1 MEQAAKV
8 AAAIKR
14 VANFIQGLLRCKTKQ
29 PQRNRNKHQKSSGFA
44 PKPYRARDSTAA

>member
-14 VANFIQGLLRCKTKQ
+14 VANFIQVLQRCKTKHG
-29 PQRNRNKHQKSSGFA
+29 QRNRNKHQKRSGFA
-44 PKPYRARDSTAA
+44 PKGYRQSD